1 MNLEFFQ
8 GNWIDFVIIIVLG
21 FFVAEGYRTGLWA
34 SIANFL
40 AFFGSVLL
48 SFRAF
53 KIVSYI
59 LRSNFS
65 LPQSL
70 ANALG
75 FFIVAIVLE
84 AILSYILWLAVER
97 VPLKLWKSR
106 WNKLFGTLPSIGEG
120 IVVIAFIITFVVGL
134 PVGGSI
140 KKDITESKI
149 GGEILKNTSSVES
162 RFEEIFG
169 GVVRDTLTY
178 LTIRPESRE
187 TVPLTVPSED
197 LRIDE
202 VSESEMFI
210 SINRERKERGLDELY
225 WRLELVSVALSHAT
239 DMWKRKYFSHY
250 SPDGKSVGDRLKE
263 SDVGYVVAGENLA
276 LAPTLQAAHNGLM
289 SSPGHRANILNT
301 EFKRVGIG
309 VVDNGVYGKMF
320 VQVFTD

>member
-1 MNLEFFQ
+1 M
-8 GNWIDFVIIIVLG
+8 
-21 FFVAEGYRTGLWA
+21 
-34 SIANFL
+34 
-40 AFFGSVLL
+40 
-48 SFRAF
+48 
-53 KIVSYI
+53 
-59 LRSNFS
+59 
-65 LPQSL
+65 
-70 ANALG
+70 
-75 FFIVAIVLE
+75 
-84 AILSYILWLAVER
+84 
-97 VPLKLWKSR
+97 
-106 WNKLFGTLPSIGEG
+106 
-120 IVVIAFIITFVVGL
+120 
-134 PVGGSI
+134 
-140 KKDITESKI
+140 
-149 GGEILKNTSSVES
+149 
-162 RFEEIFG
+162 
-169 GVVRDTLTY
+169 RDTLTY

-225 WRLELVSVALSHAT
+225 WRLELVSVARSHAT